1 MPLGYKCGIPIKKR
15 YRVEKNAVLEST
27 YKKHRQKVDSD
38 TCLVSIDDN
47 KRQNIQN
54 KENSTTNKKDERYKI
69 SRSLLNVLKAA
80 Q

>member
-38 TCLVSIDDN
+38 TCLVSIDD
-47 KRQNIQN
+47 KRDKTYKTRKIAQQ
-54 KENSTTNKKDERYKI
+54 TTKMKDRKSAE
-69 SRSLLNVLKAA
+69 AC
-80 Q
+80 